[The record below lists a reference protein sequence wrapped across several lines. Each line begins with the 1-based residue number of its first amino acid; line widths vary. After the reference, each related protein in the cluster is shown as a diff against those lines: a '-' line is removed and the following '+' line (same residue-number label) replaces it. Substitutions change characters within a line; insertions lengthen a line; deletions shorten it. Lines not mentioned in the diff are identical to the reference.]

1 MPVQI
6 QFRRD
11 TAAVWTAANPVLS
24 VGEIGLETDTTK
36 FKFGNGSTA
45 WNSLD
50 YAYAAGATGPTG
62 PIGATGSTGPTGAT
76 GETGPTGVEGPTGA
90 TGPIG
95 ATGETGPTGATG
107 VEGPTGATGPI
118 GATGPTGPTGAT
130 GADSTVPGPT
140 GATGPSGATGPT
152 GATGTYSTTL
162 TVVAN
167 KTSNYT
173 LAFGDEGDL
182 IQIGSGSALT
192 LSVPTD
198 ATTNFAV
205 GTQITILQTDAG
217 QVTIA
222 AVTPG
227 TTTVNGTPGLK
238 LRAQWSSATLVK
250 CAADLWVVL
259 GDTVA

>member
-1 MPVQI
+1 MAQLKYWDGSALVTAVVGAQGPV
-6 QFRRD
+6 
-11 TAAVWTAANPVLS
+11 
-24 VGEIGLETDTTK
+24 
-36 FKFGNGSTA
+36 
-45 WNSLD
+45 
-50 YAYAAGATGPTG
+50 GATGPSG
-62 PIGATGSTGPTGAT
+62 
-76 GETGPTGVEGPTGA
+76 
-90 TGPIG
+90 
-95 ATGETGPTGATG
+95 
-107 VEGPTGATGPI
+107 
-118 GATGPTGPTGAT
+118 GPTGPTGPVGAT
-130 GADSTVPGPT
+130 GPAGPT

-238 LRAQWSSATLVK
+238 LRAQWSSATIVK